1 MPAEVIPLHPRFNP
15 LSEKDHRHY
24 EELLRRVNFSDA
36 VVRHLMRN
44 LSELERQFIE
54 DDLVVKSGPR
64 EGEPLDAEGREQR
77 LLELMRINLD
87 HARAREEH
95 LKLIEQLGKIE
106 QVIDDWAAH
115 FDN

>member
-36 VVRHLMRN
+36 VVCHLARN
-44 LSELERQFIE
+44 LAELERQFVE
-54 DDLVVKSGPR
+54 DDLVVSRGPR
-64 EGEPLDAEGREQR
+64 QGEPLDMEEREER
-77 LLELMRINLD
+77 LLELMRITVD
-87 HARAREEH
+87 HARAKQEH
-95 LKLIEQLGKIE
+95 LKLIAQLGKIE

-115 FDN
+115 FDS